1 MILISAANG
10 KQGKLLVPKVIA
22 AGLPVSACARSTTR
36 TAGAGV
42 ERGCSAW

>member
-22 AGLPVSACARSTTR
+22 AG
-36 TAGAGV
+36 V
-42 ERGCSAW
+42 ERGCLAW